1 MYNINKKRHVKIVIA
16 LLMLLIA
23 LSIVPA
29 FAEEAEESDIWNSE
43 YYDYN
48 KLYYDETNETNEI
61 NEIFDKTPNSEAAR
75 DEFKTYGATTNYF
88 NVEITVNKDYSYNV
102 KEEIGVI
109 LDRNK
114 HGIIR
119 SIPLTGNYK
128 INDIQVPFETYNV
141 NIVKGNKV
149 ITIGSPDR
157 TVFGRKRYEIEYKI
171 ENYVTT
177 NADKQININVIPT
190 NWEMIIMNANVT
202 VKLPDDFPYSKMKSY
217 VGKFGSTKQT
227 TKWKYDKKSNTLNY
241 KATMLPAN
249 YGVTLQVDT
258 PKNYWVDVPSNRLNI
273 NFNMALL
280 LIIIIIIAVF
290 KYANHKNKD
299 LIIPVM
305 FNPPDGITSA
315 ELGYLAD
322 EVIDN
327 EDIVS
332 LYLYLASKGYIKIED
347 NKDKHKIM
355 ITSLKTP
362 ENEEN
367 YVNDFYVAL
376 FDSTYERSVGIQISI
391 DDAGK
396 KLGKSIDKICTSI
409 IEKFE
414 GDKSFY
420 SEKSKEREL
429 TAKILGGVGIVS
441 TLLFYLYR
449 LHTEIWDIP
458 PRGIILITAICILS
472 IGYIVKKISY
482 RKMSNASKN
491 IRNIILFGIL
501 YGICAIALNVYFFSI
516 SRYLTPIYL
525 YLAFIIYLILLPFLI
540 NGIKVRSDYNRNIF
554 GQIVGFKNFIETVE
568 LDRLNELVDENPS
581 YFYDVLPYAYVFK
594 LTDKWI
600 SKFNNISV
608 PNHCSYT
615 SFGQNALN
623 PMIVNTM
630 ISNIE
635 LRTEIE
641 VSKTYP
647 GRFMGRSRGSGFTGG
662 GGGFRGGGGFSG
674 GGVGGGG
681 GGAW

>member
-1 MYNINKKRHVKIVIA
+1 MHKINKKRHVKIVIV
-16 LLMLLIA
+16 LLMLLTA
-23 LSIVPA
+23 LSIVSVL
-29 FAEEAEESDIWNSE
+29 AEDSDIWNSE
-43 YYDYN
+43 YYDYD
-48 KLYYDETNETNEI
+48 KYSYNEI
-61 NEIFDKTPNSEAAR
+61 NKLFDETPNSKAAR
-75 DEFKTYGATTNYF
+75 NEFKRYGATTNYF
-88 NVEITVNKDYSYNV
+88 DVEITVNKDYSYNV
-102 KEEIGVI
+102 REEINVI
-109 LDRNK
+109 LNRNK
-114 HGIIR
+114 HGIVR

-128 INDIQVPFETYNV
+128 INDLQVSDYNYNV

-149 ITIGSPDR
+149 ITIGRPDR
-157 TVFGRKRYEIEYKI
+157 TVFGENSYTIEYII
-171 ENYVTT
+171 ENYLPT

-202 VKLPDDFPYSKMKSY
+202 VKLPDGFPYSKMKSY
-217 VGKFGSTKQT
+217 VGKYGSTKQT

-258 PKNYWVDVPSNRLNI
+258 PKNYWVDVPSNRWSVNL
-273 NFNMALL
+273 NMAIL
-280 LIIIIIIAVF
+280 LIILIIIAVF
-290 KYANHKNKD
+290 KYTNHKNKD

-347 NKDKHKIM
+347 NKDKSKIM
-355 ITSLKTP
+355 ITSLKPP
-362 ENEEN
+362 ENEE
-367 YVNDFYVAL
+367 
-376 FDSTYERSVGIQISI
+376 S
-391 DDAGK
+391 
-396 KLGKSIDKICTSI
+396 
-409 IEKFE
+409 FE

-420 SEKSKEREL
+420 SEKSKGREL
-429 TAKILGGVGIVS
+429 IAKILGGFGIVS
-441 TLLFYLYR
+441 TLLFYLDR
-449 LHTEIWDIP
+449 LHIETWNIP
-458 PRGIILITAICILS
+458 PNIFFLITAICIVS
-472 IGYIVKKISY
+472 INYIIKKISY
-482 RKMSNASKN
+482 RKMSTASN
-491 IRNIILFGIL
+491 GMRNIILLGVL
-501 YGICAIALNVYFFSI
+501 YGICAIALNVFLFSI

-525 YLAFIIYLILLPFLI
+525 YLAFIIYLMLLPFLI

-554 GQIVGFKNFIETVE
+554 GEIVGFKNFIESVE
-568 LDRLNELVDENPS
+568 LDRLNELVDENPA

-600 SKFNNISV
+600 SKFNTISV

-615 SFGQNALN
+615 SFGQNDLN
-623 PMIVNTM
+623 PMTVNRM

-641 VSKTYP
+641 VPNAYS
-647 GRFMGRSRGSGFTGG
+647 GGFMGSSRGGGFSGG
-662 GGGFRGGGGFSG
+662 GGGFSGGGGGFSG

>member
-1 MYNINKKRHVKIVIA
+1 MHNINKKRHVKIVIA

-305 FNPPDGITSA
+305 FNPPD
-315 ELGYLAD
+315 
-322 EVIDN
+322 
-327 EDIVS
+327 
-332 LYLYLASKGYIKIED
+332 
-347 NKDKHKIM
+347 
-355 ITSLKTP
+355 
-362 ENEEN
+362 
-367 YVNDFYVAL
+367 
-376 FDSTYERSVGIQISI
+376 
-391 DDAGK
+391 
-396 KLGKSIDKICTSI
+396 
-409 IEKFE
+409 
-414 GDKSFY
+414 
-420 SEKSKEREL
+420 
-429 TAKILGGVGIVS
+429 
-441 TLLFYLYR
+441 
-449 LHTEIWDIP
+449 
-458 PRGIILITAICILS
+458 
-472 IGYIVKKISY
+472 
-482 RKMSNASKN
+482 
-491 IRNIILFGIL
+491 
-501 YGICAIALNVYFFSI
+501 
-516 SRYLTPIYL
+516 
-525 YLAFIIYLILLPFLI
+525 
-540 NGIKVRSDYNRNIF
+540 
-554 GQIVGFKNFIETVE
+554 
-568 LDRLNELVDENPS
+568 
-581 YFYDVLPYAYVFK
+581 
-594 LTDKWI
+594 
-600 SKFNNISV
+600 
-608 PNHCSYT
+608 
-615 SFGQNALN
+615 
-623 PMIVNTM
+623 
-630 ISNIE
+630 
-635 LRTEIE
+635 
-641 VSKTYP
+641 
-647 GRFMGRSRGSGFTGG
+647 
-662 GGGFRGGGGFSG
+662 
-674 GGVGGGG
+674 
-681 GGAW
+681 

>member
-1 MYNINKKRHVKIVIA
+1 MHNINKKRHVKIVIA

-48 KLYYDETNETNEI
+48 KFYDETNETNEI

-75 DEFKTYGATTNYF
+75 NEFKSYGATTNYF

-109 LDRNK
+109 LERNK

-128 INDIQVPFETYNV
+128 INDIQVSCETYNV

-157 TVFGRKRYEIEYKI
+157 TVFGRNRYEIEYKI

-258 PKNYWVDVPSNRLNI
+258 PKNYWVDVPSNRWNI

-299 LIIPVM
+299 FIIPVM

-376 FDSTYERSVGIQISI
+376 FGSTYERSVGIQISI

-458 PRGIILITAICILS
+458 PRAIILITAICILS
-472 IGYIVKKISY
+472 ISYIVKKISY
-482 RKMSNASKN
+482 RKMSNASKG

-501 YGICAIALNVYFFSI
+501 YGICAIALNVYIFSI
-516 SRYLTPIYL
+516 SRYLTPIYM

-554 GQIVGFKNFIETVE
+554 GQIVGFKNFIETAEV
-568 LDRLNELVDENPS
+568 DKINELVDENPS

-594 LTDKWI
+594 LTDKWVK
-600 SKFNNISV
+600 KFENIKMPEHS
-608 PNHCSYT
+608 SYT
-615 SFGQNALN
+615 SHRADAFDY
-623 PMIVNTM
+623 MWVNMMMNSIESSTYSG
-630 ISNIE
+630 ISAASPDI
-635 LRTEIE
+635 
-641 VSKTYP
+641 
-647 GRFMGRSRGSGFTGG
+647 G
-662 GGGFRGGGGFSG
+662 GGGFSSSGGGGFSG
-674 GGVGGGG
+674 GGAGGGG
-681 GGAW
+681 GGTW

>member
-1 MYNINKKRHVKIVIA
+1 MHKINKKRHVKIVIV
-16 LLMLLIA
+16 LLMLLTA
-23 LSIVPA
+23 LSIVSVL
-29 FAEEAEESDIWNSE
+29 AEDSDIWNSE
-43 YYDYN
+43 YYDYD
-48 KLYYDETNETNEI
+48 KYSYNEI
-61 NEIFDKTPNSEAAR
+61 NKLFDETPNSKAAR
-75 DEFKTYGATTNYF
+75 NEFKRYGATTNYF
-88 NVEITVNKDYSYNV
+88 DVEITVNKDYSYNV
-102 KEEIGVI
+102 REEINVI
-109 LDRNK
+109 LNRNK
-114 HGIIR
+114 HGIVR

-128 INDIQVPFETYNV
+128 INDLQVSDYNYNV

-149 ITIGSPDR
+149 ITIGRPDR
-157 TVFGRKRYEIEYKI
+157 TVFGENSYTIEYII
-171 ENYVTT
+171 ENYLPT

-202 VKLPDDFPYSKMKSY
+202 VKLPDGFPYSKMKSY
-217 VGKFGSTKQT
+217 VGKYGSTKQT

-258 PKNYWVDVPSNRLNI
+258 PKNYWVDVPSNRWSVNL
-273 NFNMALL
+273 NMAIL
-280 LIIIIIIAVF
+280 LIILIIIAVF
-290 KYANHKNKD
+290 KYTNHKNKD

-347 NKDKHKIM
+347 NKDKSKIM
-355 ITSLKTP
+355 ITSLKPP
-362 ENEEN
+362 ENEE
-367 YVNDFYVAL
+367 
-376 FDSTYERSVGIQISI
+376 S
-391 DDAGK
+391 
-396 KLGKSIDKICTSI
+396 
-409 IEKFE
+409 FE

-420 SEKSKEREL
+420 SEKSKGREL
-429 TAKILGGVGIVS
+429 IAKILGGFGIVS
-441 TLLFYLYR
+441 TLLFYLDR
-449 LHTEIWDIP
+449 LHIETWNIP
-458 PRGIILITAICILS
+458 PNIFFLITAICIVS
-472 IGYIVKKISY
+472 INYIIKKISY
-482 RKMSNASKN
+482 RKMSTASN
-491 IRNIILFGIL
+491 GMRNIILLGVL
-501 YGICAIALNVYFFSI
+501 YGICAIALNVFLFSI

-525 YLAFIIYLILLPFLI
+525 YLAFIIYLMLLPFLI

-554 GQIVGFKNFIETVE
+554 GEIVGFKNFIESVE
-568 LDRLNELVDENPS
+568 LDRLNELVDENPA

-600 SKFNNISV
+600 SKFNTISV

-615 SFGQNALN
+615 SFGQNDLN
-623 PMIVNTM
+623 PMTVNRM

-641 VSKTYP
+641 VPNAYS
-647 GRFMGRSRGSGFTGG
+647 GGFMGSSR
-662 GGGFRGGGGFSG
+662 GGGFSGGGGGFSG

>member
-1 MYNINKKRHVKIVIA
+1 MHKINKKRHVKIVIV
-16 LLMLLIA
+16 LLMLLTA
-23 LSIVPA
+23 LSIVSVL
-29 FAEEAEESDIWNSE
+29 AEDSDIWNSE
-43 YYDYN
+43 YYDYD
-48 KLYYDETNETNEI
+48 KYSYNEI
-61 NEIFDKTPNSEAAR
+61 NKLFDETPNSKAAR
-75 DEFKTYGATTNYF
+75 NEFKRYGATTNYF
-88 NVEITVNKDYSYNV
+88 DVEITVNKDYSYNV
-102 KEEIGVI
+102 REEINVI
-109 LDRNK
+109 LNRNK
-114 HGIIR
+114 HGIVR

-128 INDIQVPFETYNV
+128 INDLQVSDYNYNV
-141 NIVKGNKV
+141 NIVKGNKE
-149 ITIGSPDR
+149 ITIGRPDR
-157 TVFGRKRYEIEYKI
+157 TVFGENSYTIEYII
-171 ENYVTT
+171 ENYLPT

-202 VKLPDDFPYSKMKSY
+202 VKLPDGFPYSKMKSY
-217 VGKFGSTKQT
+217 VGKYGSTKQT

-258 PKNYWVDVPSNRLNI
+258 PKNYWVDVPSNRWSVNL
-273 NFNMALL
+273 NMAIL
-280 LIIIIIIAVF
+280 LIILIIIAVF
-290 KYANHKNKD
+290 KYTNHKNKD

-347 NKDKHKIM
+347 NKDKSKIM
-355 ITSLKTP
+355 ITSLKPP
-362 ENEEN
+362 ENEES
-367 YVNDFYVAL
+367 YVNDFYIAL
-376 FDSTYERSVGIQISI
+376 FDSIYEVSVGKQISI
-391 DDAGK
+391 DDASK
-396 KLGKSIDKICTSI
+396 RLENSLDKICKSI

-420 SEKSKEREL
+420 SEKSKGREL
-429 TAKILGGVGIVS
+429 IAKILGGFGIVS
-441 TLLFYLYR
+441 TLLFYLDR
-449 LHTEIWDIP
+449 LHIETWNIP
-458 PRGIILITAICILS
+458 PNIFFLITAICIVS
-472 IGYIVKKISY
+472 INYIIKKISY
-482 RKMSNASKN
+482 RKMSTASN
-491 IRNIILFGIL
+491 GMRNIILLGVL
-501 YGICAIALNVYFFSI
+501 YGICAIALNVFLFSI

-525 YLAFIIYLILLPFLI
+525 YLAFIIYLMLLPFLI

-554 GQIVGFKNFIETVE
+554 GEIVGFKNFIESVE
-568 LDRLNELVDENPS
+568 LDRLNELVDENPA

-600 SKFNNISV
+600 SKFNTISV

-615 SFGQNALN
+615 SFGQNNLN
-623 PMIVNTM
+623 PMTVNRM

-641 VSKTYP
+641 VPNAYS
-647 GRFMGRSRGSGFTGG
+647 GGFMGSSRGGGFSGG
-662 GGGFRGGGGFSG
+662 GGGFSGGGGGFSG